1 VQQLIKPLVS
11 IILPV
16 HNAGNYLKQCL
27 ETLIHQ
33 TLNEIEIIC
42 IVDTPTDGSDL
53 VVKEFSDRDSRI
65 KVIYNEHNLNI
76 SDSRNRGLKIATGE
90 YIGFSDHDDWREL
103 NMYEKLY
110 EKAKKENAD
119 IVTSNSYLVRNDVN
133 EIHKYNN
140 ITREGI
146 IGSIILPMWSRFNP
160 NFLSKSAWASI
171 YRYDLIFS
179 NNIYFPDKRVFYEE
193 DTLFNLQAFIHATR
207 ISHLD
212 EPFYYWVK
220 HENATSDKPVSDLIE
235 RHINYYSFIAHTLS
249 ENKVLAK
256 FHIEFS
262 ILISTYIFSYLES
275 YKKLSNKENQRL
287 SKFCFNLSKKHID
300 NYLGINDYN
309 KRLVQ
314 FYILKYKLFFIH
326 VSLVINKSLKILLKK
341 NV

>member
-1 VQQLIKPLVS
+1 MQQLTKPLIS

-16 HNAGNYLKQCL
+16 HNAGNYLKRCL
-27 ETLIHQ
+27 ETLINQ
-33 TLNEIEIIC
+33 TLKEIEIIC
-42 IVDTPTDGSDL
+42 IVDAPTDGSDL
-53 VVKEFSDRDSRI
+53 VVKEFSDRDNRI
-65 KVIYNEHNLNI
+65 KVIYNEDNLNI
-76 SDSRNRGLKIATGE
+76 SESRNRGLKIAIGE

-110 EKAKKENAD
+110 EIAKKENAD
-119 IVTSNSYLVRNDVN
+119 IIISNSYLVRNDVN

-146 IGSIILPMWSRFNP
+146 IGSIILPMWSRYNP

-171 YRYDLIFS
+171 YRSDLIFS

-207 ISHLD
+207 IFHLN
-212 EPFYYWVK
+212 EAFYYWVK
-220 HENATSDKPVSDLIE
+220 HESATSDKPVSDLIE
-235 RHINYYSFIAHTLS
+235 RHLNYFSFIENELS
-249 ENKVLAK
+249 TNRVLSK

-275 YKKLSNKENQRL
+275 YNKLSNKEKRRL
-287 SKFCFNLSKKHID
+287 SNFCFNLSKKHID

-309 KRLVQ
+309 NRLVQ
-314 FYILKYKLFFIH
+314 FYILKYKLIFIH
-326 VSLVINKSLKILLKK
+326 VTMGLNKSLKNLLK
-341 NV
+341 NNG